1 MGALTAPKVSK
12 WFRAGAVAS
21 MGVVASSGAIIGAV
35 GTCTGDCIGVVAG
48 AGAIIG
54 AVGTCTGDCIGMV
67 AGAGAPKEAVCSR
80 GETAELISGV

>member
-21 MGVVASSGAIIGAV
+21 MGTVAGAGAIIGAV

-48 AGAIIG
+48 AGAS
-54 AVGTCTGDCIGMV
+54 
-67 AGAGAPKEAVCSR
+67 KEAVCSR
-80 GETAELISGV
+80 GKTAELISGV